1 MNSLSHTFSVS
12 TSPVDKNPGNL
23 TLRVK
28 PFSSLTASYLSLSPS
43 DTANFTTALS
53 QRDVLKLNLL
63 TWSCKSQI
71 STWPSML
78 PKKSML
84 GLFCDNVP
92 VDYITSVF
100 GEMKIG
106 IGMMWSVTLSPS
118 FFSLKSNIHSTK
130 L

>member
-1 MNSLSHTFSVS
+1 MKSLSQTFSVS

-23 TLRVK
+23 TLLVK
-28 PFSSLTASYLSLSPS
+28 PFSSLTASYLSFSPS
-43 DTANFTTALS
+43 ETDSFTTALS
-53 QRDVLKLNLL
+53 QRDVLKLNLF

-71 STWPSML
+71 STWPSIL
-78 PKKSML
+78 PKNSML
-84 GLFCDNVP
+84 GLFSESVP
-92 VDYITSVF
+92 VDYMTSVL

-106 IGMMWSVTLSPS
+106 VGMILSVTLSPS